1 VVRIWST
8 AAASAF
14 VLLLWATPAGAFTK
28 QDVTLPMDD
37 GVPIAATLYLP
48 AGAAPAGG
56 WPAIVFLHGLAG
68 KRQDMA
74 ALAEGFGF
82 VGERYAVLAFD
93 ARGHGESGGLVSI
106 DGPRE
111 IADTRAVYEW
121 LRARPDVADSRIGA
135 WGISYGGGAIWNSLV
150 AGVPWA
156 AVEVVET
163 WVDLYDALVPQ
174 GLVKTGLAA
183 GLASSIPDE
192 RKSAGLKAIQ
202 AAAFAGT
209 DTDAVAAW
217 ARERSSISR
226 LKGVRTPVFM
236 MQGRRDFLFP
246 IEQAAR
252 AFAAL
257 GGPKRLWIGNHGHPP
272 STFPAVDTTAMLR
285 EGRLW
290 FDRFLRGE
298 RNGID
303 TKPPIQLA
311 AEGRATTRSFATL
324 PKAAGNASTFTP
336 GRTIPPSGKVVLR
349 GTKLGSK
356 VEIFGSPTLRVTA
369 NARGGWSRLVAVLV
383 ARTPGGRQI
392 IVSAG
397 GVPTTTAP
405 RTYTIRMLDQATVV
419 PKGSRYELTLASSS
433 TAQSTGNLL
442 YLDLPMSA
450 GARLT
455 VTRVELSV
463 PTLR

>member
-1 VVRIWST
+1 MLLVAC
-8 AAASAF
+8 AAALLLAAPASAF
-14 VLLLWATPAGAFTK
+14 SK

-37 GVPIAATLYLP
+37 GVALAATLYLP
-48 AGAAPAGG
+48 DAQPPAGG

-68 KRQDMA
+68 TRQQVNEV
-74 ALAEGFGF
+74 AEGYGF
-82 VGERYAVLAFD
+82 AGERYAVLSFD
-93 ARGHGESGGLVSI
+93 ARGHGASGGLVSI

-111 IADTRAVYEW
+111 VADARAVFEW
-121 LRARPDVADSRIGA
+121 LRDRPDVADGRIGA

-163 WVDLYDALVPQ
+163 WVDLYAALVPQ

-183 GLASSIPDE
+183 GLASSIPEE
-192 RKSAGLKAIQ
+192 RKSPDLKAIQ

-209 DTDAVAAW
+209 DPDAVAAW
-217 ARERSSISR
+217 ARERSSLRR
-226 LKGVRTPVFM
+226 LGGVRTPVFL

-246 IEQAAR
+246 IDQASR

-257 GGPKRLWIGNHGHPP
+257 QGPKRLWIGNHGHAP
-272 STFPAVDTTAMLR
+272 STFPAADTAAMLR

-303 TKPPIQLA
+303 AKPPVVLA
-311 AEGRATTRSFATL
+311 DEGRATVRSFRAPPRTAPIATSFTGRRTI
-324 PKAAGNASTFTP
+324 AAG
-336 GRTIPPSGKVVLR
+336 GKVVLR
-349 GTKLGSK
+349 T
-356 VEIFGSPTLRVTA
+356 PRLRVGVEVFGAPTVRVAATA
-369 NARGGWSRLVAVLV
+369 AGGWSRLVAVLA
-383 ARTPGGRQI
+383 ARTPAGRQMV
-392 IVSAG
+392 VSAG
-397 GVPTTTAP
+397 GVPTTAGA
-405 RTYTIRMLDQATVV
+405 RTYTIRLLSQAVVV
-419 PKGSRYELTLASSS
+419 PRGSRYELTLAGSS
-433 TAQSTGNLL
+433 TAQEAGNLL
-442 YLDLPMSA
+442 YLDLPMPA

-455 VTRVELSV
+455 VGRVDLRL